1 MTMKPIQTLSLAA
14 AATAATAAMA
24 WTAADEVPM
33 EFGAVHW
40 GRQLEPA
47 LARSSASHK
56 PVMLLFQ
63 EVPG

>member
-1 MTMKPIQTLSLAA
+1 MKPIQTLSLAA

-24 WTAADEVPM
+24 WAANDDAPV

-40 GRQLEPA
+40 GRELEPA
-47 LARSSASHK
+47 LVRSSTSHK